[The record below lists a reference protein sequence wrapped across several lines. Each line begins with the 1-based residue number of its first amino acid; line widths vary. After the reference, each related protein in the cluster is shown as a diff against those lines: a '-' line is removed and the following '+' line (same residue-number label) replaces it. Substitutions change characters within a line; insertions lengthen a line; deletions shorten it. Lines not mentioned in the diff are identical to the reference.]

1 MSVKKY
7 ADDIERGMEAA
18 QLKQD
23 RNQERLDAINK
34 TLVSGKAGIEYICEK
49 LTDVKGENGEPNIL
63 VTDETMVDA
72 LI

>member
-1 MSVKKY
+1 M
-7 ADDIERGMEAA
+7 
-18 QLKQD
+18 KQD